1 VIPSSRSYSTKPT
14 RLPWP
19 SCRSELAICW
29 TLNASPRGRPKPRD
43 RRRLLD
49 EAAATL
55 HLNAAASRYRQQHRT
70 DELRRA
76 GVDRLFPGSVQSS
89 RFQAIGSSILHPHS
103 PLRISSAVS
112 RLRASSS
119 AAGLTVVL
127 SHSGW
132 SLAMSHTKA
141 EKTFTELILEIF
153 QFNGRLL
160 AAGDRRAKRLG
171 LTSYAG
177 RCSAR
182 SRNAPAGGPD
192 RLQHAT
198 GAAKRTAAHGR
209 TAGRGI
215 RRVHPGS

>member
-1 VIPSSRSYSTKPT
+1 MKRQPGFISTQLHQGIASSTVPMNFAARESVAYFRAAFNHPDFKQSGAVSFIHT
-14 RLPWP
+14 RLSASFQP
-19 SCRSELAICW
+19 SLGCE
-29 TLNASPRGRPKPRD
+29 P
-43 RRRLLD
+43 
-49 EAAATL
+49 
-55 HLNAAASRYRQQHRT
+55 
-70 DELRRA
+70 LRR
-76 GVDRLFPGSVQSS
+76 P
-89 RFQAIGSSILHPHS
+89 
-103 PLRISSAVS
+103 
-112 RLRASSS
+112 
-119 AAGLTVVL
+119 AGLTVVL